1 MRRSFSTSIRQ
12 LTLIGFLLVV
22 LPLVIALIST
32 FVQAERLSREMQAV
46 IRNSAHAVEFGRII
60 PAQILSMERTA
71 GQYRVLLDA
80 SLLERYRQQRDKLSD
95 AMEHF
100 SALPLDP
107 SLSSQLNELEA
118 AEARLYEKI
127 TALDK
132 ETDNADVFSDEL
144 DQMNKIAQSLPLGV
158 SQLISGSSQRITRRV
173 ENVQRMLI
181 IEAAALAPLALA
193 IAAYF
198 SMLISRPLKQLGK
211 AIRRLGAGKFDQ
223 PVSVS
228 GPNDIREIGE
238 RLDWLRQ
245 RLAELDEQKLMF
257 LHHVSHELKTPLTA
271 LREGVGLLEDEVVG
285 QLNPEQTEVAQILN
299 ENTAQLQEQV
309 EALLNFNIALAQKAL
324 GRREKVAVSGVID
337 SVVKKH
343 ALALRSRNI
352 RVITQLQPLVIEGE
366 KDLLTAIVDNLLS
379 NAVKYSPDN
388 GVIRV
393 RLARQDE
400 NLLLKLQDEGPGIPQ
415 EDREH
420 IFKPFYQGRILA
432 GGHIKGTGLG
442 LAIAHRYAEMH
453 GGTISVIDSDNGT
466 TMQVSLPLAAANI
479 IREVVSV

>member
-1 MRRSFSTSIRQ
+1 MIRY
-12 LTLIGFLLVV
+12 LVATLLALGLAAP
-22 LPLVIALIST
+22 LPGVAMVKAGGEHWIAIW
-32 FVQAERLSREMQAV
+32 A
-46 IRNSAHAVEFGRII
+46 SAQQ
-60 PAQILSMERTA
+60 P
-71 GQYRVLLDA
+71 
-80 SLLERYRQQRDKLSD
+80 LER
-95 AMEHF
+95 
-100 SALPLDP
+100 DP

-144 DQMNKIAQSLPLGV
+144 DHMNKIAQSLPLGV

-228 GPNDIREIGE
+228 GPNDIRDIGE

-271 LREGVGLLEDEVVG
+271 LREGVGLLE
-285 QLNPEQTEVAQILN
+285 TCC
-299 ENTAQLQEQV
+299 
-309 EALLNFNIALAQKAL
+309 
-324 GRREKVAVSGVID
+324 
-337 SVVKKH
+337 
-343 ALALRSRNI
+343 
-352 RVITQLQPLVIEGE
+352 
-366 KDLLTAIVDNLLS
+366 
-379 NAVKYSPDN
+379 
-388 GVIRV
+388 
-393 RLARQDE
+393 
-400 NLLLKLQDEGPGIPQ
+400 
-415 EDREH
+415 
-420 IFKPFYQGRILA
+420 
-432 GGHIKGTGLG
+432 
-442 LAIAHRYAEMH
+442 
-453 GGTISVIDSDNGT
+453 
-466 TMQVSLPLAAANI
+466 
-479 IREVVSV
+479 